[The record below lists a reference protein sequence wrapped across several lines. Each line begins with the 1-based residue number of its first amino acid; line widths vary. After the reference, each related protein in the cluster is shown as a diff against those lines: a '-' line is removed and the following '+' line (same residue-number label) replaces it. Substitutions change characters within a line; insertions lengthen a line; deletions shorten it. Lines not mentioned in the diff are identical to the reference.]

1 MAKIKR
7 SIFIIVLGG
16 IVATA
21 IAMVSL
27 GGIDPGWLQ
36 TTLDRA
42 GIWGPLIYIGIY
54 TVATVLVLPSTVLN
68 LAGGALF
75 GPWLGSLW
83 TTIGALVA
91 AIVAFGFTRTIG
103 RELVAKRLAGHWQ
116 TLDAEIRQGGMVY
129 IFSIRLLPVI
139 PYGLVNFAAGLTAI
153 SWKDYVVGTAL
164 GTLPGV
170 LPFVLLGSS
179 GLTLS
184 QTGDLLPLVVA
195 LTLIGLLVGG
205 ATWYRRRHSLPDS
218 LPDSLS
224 DGLPIPPDRDENRI
238 P

>member
-1 MAKIKR
+1 MGKTTPMANLKR
-7 SIFIIVLGG
+7 FILLIALVC
-16 IVATA
+16 IVATGV
-21 IAMVSL
+21 AMFSL
-27 GGIDPGWLQ
+27 GGIDPEWLQ
-36 TTLDRA
+36 STLDRA
-42 GIWGPLIYIGIY
+42 GIWGPIIYIVIY
-54 TVATVLVLPSTVLN
+54 TVATLLVLPSTVLN

-83 TTIGALVA
+83 TTVGALVA

-103 RELVAKRLAGHWQ
+103 RELVEKRLAGYWQ
-116 TLDAEIRQGGMVY
+116 TIDAEIRNGGMFY
-129 IFSIRLLPVI
+129 MFSIRLLPII
-139 PYGLVNFAAGLTAI
+139 PYGLVNFAAGLTSI

-184 QTGDLLPLVVA
+184 QTGDLVPLVVA

-205 ATWYRRRHSLPDS
+205 ATWYRRRRALPKA
-218 LPDSLS
+218 LAK
-224 DGLPIPPDRDENRI
+224 EHTQKNNQ
-238 P
+238 

>member
-1 MAKIKR
+1 MANIKR
-7 SIFIIVLGG
+7 LILIVVLVC
-16 IVATA
+16 IVATGVT
-21 IAMVSL
+21 MFSL
-27 GGIDPGWLQ
+27 GGIDPEWLQ

-42 GIWGPLIYIGIY
+42 GIWGPIVYIVIY

-83 TTIGALVA
+83 TTLGALVA
-91 AIVAFGFTRTIG
+91 AIVAFGFTRTVG
-103 RELVAKRLAGHWQ
+103 RELVEKRLAGYWQ
-116 TLDAEIRQGGMVY
+116 TLDAEVRTGGLFY

-153 SWKDYVVGTAL
+153 SWQDYVIGTAL

-184 QTGDLLPLVVA
+184 QTGDLVPLVIA
-195 LTLIGLLVGG
+195 LTLIGMLVGA
-205 ATWYRRRHSLPDS
+205 ATWYRRRRMLPKSLAKPKTQNQS
-218 LPDSLS
+218 Q
-224 DGLPIPPDRDENRI
+224 NRT

>member
-1 MAKIKR
+1 MATVKR
-7 SIFIIVLGG
+7 LALIIALVCIIATG
-16 IVATA
+16 VAMA
-21 IAMVSL
+21 SL
-27 GGIDPGWLQ
+27 GGMDSAWLQ

-42 GIWGPLIYIGIY
+42 GIWGPIIYIVIY

-83 TTIGALVA
+83 TTIAALVA

-103 RELVAKRLAGHWQ
+103 RELVEKRLAGYWQ
-116 TLDAEIRQGGMVY
+116 TLDAEICNGGMGY
-129 IFSIRLLPVI
+129 MFSIRLLPVI
-139 PYGLVNFAAGLTAI
+139 PYGLVNFAAGLTSI
-153 SWKDYVVGTAL
+153 TWRDYLVGTAL

-184 QTGDLLPLVVA
+184 QTGDLIPLVVA
-195 LTLIGLLVGG
+195 LTLIGMLVGG
-205 ATWYRRRHSLPDS
+205 ATWYRRRRALPKPLQANS
-218 LPDSLS
+218 Q
-224 DGLPIPPDRDENRI
+224 NRT

>member
-1 MAKIKR
+1 MANIKR
-7 SIFIIVLGG
+7 LALVIALLCII
-16 IVATA
+16 ATGAA
-21 IAMVSL
+21 IVSL
-27 GGIDPGWLQ
+27 GGIDADWLQ
-36 TTLDRA
+36 ATLEQA
-42 GIWGPLIYIGIY
+42 GIWGPIIYIVIY

-91 AIVAFGFTRTIG
+91 AIVAFGFTRTVG
-103 RELVAKRLAGHWQ
+103 RELVEKRLAGYWQ
-116 TLDAEIRQGGMVY
+116 TLDAEIRHGGLFYM
-129 IFSIRLLPVI
+129 FSIRLLPVI
-139 PYGLVNFAAGLTAI
+139 PYGLVNFAAGLTSI
-153 SWKDYVVGTAL
+153 SWKDYVLGTAL

-184 QTGDLLPLVVA
+184 QTGDLLPLVIA

-205 ATWYRRRHSLPDS
+205 ATWYRRRRALPKA
-218 LPDSLS
+218 LTKEHPEQ
-224 DGLPIPPDRDENRI
+224 PENRQ
-238 P
+238 

>member
-1 MAKIKR
+1 MAKVKR
-7 SIFIIVLGG
+7 LVLIIALGC
-16 IVATA
+16 A
-21 IAMVSL
+21 IATGAAMASL
-27 GGIDPGWLQ
+27 GGIDPEWLQ
-36 TTLDRA
+36 LTLDRA
-42 GIWGPLIYIGIY
+42 GIWGPIIYIVIY

-83 TTIGALVA
+83 TTVGALVA

-103 RELVAKRLAGHWQ
+103 RELVEKRLAGCWQ
-116 TLDAEIRQGGMVY
+116 TIDTEISNGGLFY

-139 PYGLVNFAAGLTAI
+139 PYGLVNFAAGLTSI
-153 SWKDYVVGTAL
+153 SWRDYVIGTAL

-184 QTGDLLPLVVA
+184 QTGDLVPLVVA
-195 LTLIGLLVGG
+195 LTLIGMLMGG
-205 ATWYRRRHSLPDS
+205 ATWYRRRWSLPKPVQAKTQVNS
-218 LPDSLS
+218 Q
-224 DGLPIPPDRDENRI
+224 NRT

>member
-1 MAKIKR
+1 MARRPIL
-7 SIFIIVLGG
+7 IIALGCL
-16 IVATA
+16 VATA
-21 IAMVSL
+21 IAAVSL
-27 GGIDPGWLQ
+27 GGIDPGWLE

-42 GIWGPLIYIGIY
+42 GLWGPILYIAIY
-54 TVATVLVLPSTVLN
+54 TVATILVLPSTVLN

-91 AIVAFGFTRTIG
+91 AIIAFGFTRTVG
-103 RELVAKRLAGHWQ
+103 RGLVERRLAGYWR
-116 TLDAEIRQGGMVY
+116 TLDAEIHQGGLLY

-139 PYGLVNFAAGLTAI
+139 PYGLVNFAAGLSSI
-153 SWKDYVVGTAL
+153 SWRDYVIGTAL

-184 QTGDLLPLVVA
+184 QTGDFLPLVVA

-205 ATWYRRRHSLPDS
+205 ATWYRRRRTHPAR
-218 LPDSLS
+218 PK
-224 DGLPIPPDRDENRI
+224 NRI

>member
-1 MAKIKR
+1 MANIKR
-7 SIFIIVLGG
+7 LILLITFLG
-16 IVATA
+16 IVATGV
-21 IAMVSL
+21 AMVSL
-27 GGIDPGWLQ
+27 GGIDPDWLQ
-36 TTLDRA
+36 YTLDRA
-42 GIWGPLIYIGIY
+42 GLWGPIIYILIY

-91 AIVAFGFTRTIG
+91 AIVAFGFTRTVG
-103 RELVAKRLAGHWQ
+103 RELVEKRLAGYWQ
-116 TLDAEIRQGGMVY
+116 TIDAEIRHGGMFY
-129 IFSIRLLPVI
+129 IFSMRLLPVI
-139 PYGLVNFAAGLTAI
+139 PYGLVNFAAGLTSV

-184 QTGDLLPLVVA
+184 QTGDLIPLAIA

-205 ATWYRRRHSLPDS
+205 ATWYRRRRALPKVISTRSADANTQ
-218 LPDSLS
+218 
-224 DGLPIPPDRDENRI
+224 NRT